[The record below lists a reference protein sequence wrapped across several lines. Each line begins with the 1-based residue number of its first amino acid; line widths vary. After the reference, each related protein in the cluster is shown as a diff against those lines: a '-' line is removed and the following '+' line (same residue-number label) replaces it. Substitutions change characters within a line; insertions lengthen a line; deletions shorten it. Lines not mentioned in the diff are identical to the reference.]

1 MKAKVSGN
9 ILRDVRSVDAQVYTY
24 LFGPVLSVRR
34 GRFTAFVHGLV
45 GGARINEDVSTP
57 FFPNTAFFARGKFH
71 QNAFAADGGAGLDW
85 NIRRHVALRLFQ
97 GDYLY
102 TQFND
107 FHNDPKNT
115 TRGSAASDF
124 LFGIPNP

>member
-45 GGARINEDVSTP
+45 GGARINEDLSTP
-57 FFPNTAFFARGKFH
+57 FFPNSAFFARGKFH
-71 QNAFAADGGAGLDW
+71 QNAFAADGGAGLYW
-85 NIRRHVALRLFQ
+85 NIMRHVAIRLLPA
-97 GDYLY
+97 DSMTSY
-102 TQFND
+102 FNR
-107 FHNDPKNT
+107 FPKS
-115 TRGSAASDF
+115 R
-124 LFGIPNP
+124 

>member
-57 FFPNTAFFARGKFH
+57 FFPNTAFFARGKFP
-71 QNAFAADGGAGLDW
+71 QNAFAPDRGAALAW
-85 NIRRHVALRLFQ
+85 NLRPPL
-97 GDYLY
+97 
-102 TQFND
+102 
-107 FHNDPKNT
+107 
-115 TRGSAASDF
+115 S
-124 LFGIPNP
+124 IPLLHPHYSP